1 MSDLDQSG
9 GDPSEHSRDDDD
21 EASGPPRGALVA
33 LLLVAV
39 LIVGFMFV
47 MYRLHQADQLQDCV
61 ASGRTN
67 CAPIDTQHQ

>member
-1 MSDLDQSG
+1 MSDQDQSG
-9 GDPSEHSRDDDD
+9 PDQDREP
-21 EASGPPRGALVA
+21 APGPPRGALMA

-39 LIVGFMFV
+39 LIGAVMFV
-47 MYRLHQADQLQDCV
+47 MNRLRQAGQLQDCV